1 MDLELAGESIVVTG
15 ATSGIGRAT
24 AERLAAEGAR
34 LTLVARTAERLDEV
48 AGALPGG
55 PHATVA
61 IDVAGGTGSGAAG
74 ATAGGTGSGL
84 GEPVDPGRAAAD
96 ADDPARRAGTTI
108 VDTALDAHGRLDA
121 VVIAAGTSRVT
132 PLEQLTAADWDEQ
145 WRLNV
150 LAPNGLLLAA
160 ADALAAAPRGG
171 RAVLVSSSSG
181 KRPSMTN
188 VAYSVTKAAQ
198 LSLSRAWAQ
207 RLAERGVRVN
217 AVTPGPIDSELW
229 MASGGLAEQQAA
241 AGGTT
246 PEEVVAQAA
255 AKVPLG
261 RLGTPDEI
269 ADVIALL
276 ASPRA
281 GFVTGSAWSTD
292 GGSVP
297 GIL

>member
-24 AERLAAEGAR
+24 AERLASEGAR
-34 LTLVARTAERLDEV
+34 LTLVARTADRLDAV
-48 AGALPGG
+48 AMELPGG
-55 PHATVA
+55 PHATLA
-61 IDVAGGTGSGAAG
+61 IDVTDEDAGV
-74 ATAGGTGSGL
+74 
-84 GEPVDPGRAAAD
+84 E
-96 ADDPARRAGTTI
+96 I
-108 VDTALDAHGRLDA
+108 VRTVIEAHGRLDA
-121 VVIAAGTSRVT
+121 VVVSAGTSSRKEPEDLT
-132 PLEQLTAADWDEQ
+132 PADWDAQ

-150 LAPNGLLLAA
+150 TGPHGLLLAA
-160 ADALAAAPRGG
+160 ADQLAAAPRGG

-181 KRPSMTN
+181 KRPSLSNM
-188 VAYSVTKAAQ
+188 AYSVTKAAQ
-198 LSLSRAWAQ
+198 LSLSRSWAQ
-207 RLAERGVRVN
+207 HLAGRGVRVN
-217 AVTPGPIDSELW
+217 AVAPGPIDSELW
-229 MASGGLAEQQAA
+229 MTPGGLADQTAAVSGKSAEQVVADAA
-241 AGGTT
+241 ARI
-246 PEEVVAQAA
+246 
-255 AKVPLG
+255 PLG

>member
-24 AERLAAEGAR
+24 VERLAAEGAR
-34 LTLVARTAERLDEV
+34 LTLVARTAERLR
-48 AGALPGG
+48 ALASALPGG

-61 IDVAGGTGSGAAG
+61 VDVAGGPGPDSSDAAAAG
-74 ATAGGTGSGL
+74 PPAAGH
-84 GEPVDPGRAAAD
+84 
-96 ADDPARRAGTTI
+96 DDPARRAGATI
-108 VDTALDAHGRLDA
+108 VGAALDAHGRLDA
-121 VVIAAGTSRVT
+121 VVIAAGTSHRT
-132 PLEQLTAADWDEQ
+132 PVEELTAADWDEQ

-171 RAVLVSSSSG
+171 RAVLVASSSG
-181 KRPSMTN
+181 KRPSSSNM
-188 VAYSVTKAAQ
+188 AYSVTKAAQ
-198 LSLSRAWAQ
+198 LSLSRSWAEH
-207 RLAERGVRVN
+207 LAARGVRVN
-217 AVTPGPIDSELW
+217 AVAPGPIDSELW
-229 MASGGLAEQQAA
+229 MRPGGLADQAAA
-241 AGGTT
+241 AGGKTADQ
-246 PEEVVAQAA
+246 VVAEAA
-255 AKVPLG
+255 ARIPLG
-261 RLGTPDEI
+261 RLGTPDEV

>member
-24 AERLAAEGAR
+24 VERLAAEGAR
-34 LTLVARTAERLDEV
+34 LTLVARTAERLFDVV
-48 AGALPGG
+48 AELPGG
-55 PHATVA
+55 PHVTVA
-61 IDVAGGTGSGAAG
+61 ADVTDEASG
-74 ATAGGTGSGL
+74 
-84 GEPVDPGRAAAD
+84 EQIVAAAL
-96 ADDPARRAGTTI
+96 A
-108 VDTALDAHGRLDA
+108 AHGRLDA

-132 PLEQLTAADWDEQ
+132 PLEQLTPADWDEQ

-150 LAPNGLLLAA
+150 LGPNALLLAA
-160 ADALAAAPRGG
+160 SEVLADAPRGG

-207 RLAERGVRVN
+207 QLAGRGVRVN
-217 AVTPGPIDSELW
+217 AVAPGPIDSELW
-229 MASGGLAEQQAA
+229 MAPGGLAEQQAA

-246 PEEVVAQAA
+246 VEQVVAGAA
-255 AKVPLG
+255 GKVPLG

-281 GFVTGSAWSTD
+281 GYVTGSAWSTD
-292 GGSVP
+292 GGAVP
-297 GIL
+297 GIV

>member
-24 AERLAAEGAR
+24 AERLAGEGAR
-34 LTLVARTAERLDEV
+34 LTLVARTADRLAEV
-48 AGALPGG
+48 VAALPGG

-61 IDVAGGTGSGAAG
+61 VDVTDDASG
-74 ATAGGTGSGL
+74 
-84 GEPVDPGRAAAD
+84 
-96 ADDPARRAGTTI
+96 PAI
-108 VDTALDAHGRLDA
+108 VRTALDAHGRLDA
-121 VVIAAGTSRVT
+121 VVISAGTSHRTAPEDLT
-132 PLEQLTAADWDEQ
+132 PADWDRQ

-150 LAPNGLLLAA
+150 TGPHGLLLAA
-160 ADALAAAPRGG
+160 ADRLAAAPRGG

-181 KRPSMTN
+181 KRPSLSNM
-188 VAYSVTKAAQ
+188 AYSVTKAAQ
-198 LSLSRAWAQ
+198 LSLARSWAQ
-207 RLAERGVRVN
+207 HLAGRGVRVN

-229 MASGGLAEQQAA
+229 MAPGGLADQAAA
-241 AGGTT
+241 AGGKT
-246 PEEVVAQAA
+246 PEQAVADAA
-255 AKVPLG
+255 AGIPLG

>member
-24 AERLAAEGAR
+24 VERLAAEGAR
-34 LTLVARTAERLDEV
+34 LTLVARTAERLEAV
-48 AGALPGG
+48 ASVLPNG

-61 IDVAGGTGSGAAG
+61 VDVTDEASGPA
-74 ATAGGTGSGL
+74 
-84 GEPVDPGRAAAD
+84 VVRAA
-96 ADDPARRAGTTI
+96 I
-108 VDTALDAHGRLDA
+108 NAHGRLDA
-121 VVIAAGTSRVT
+121 VVIAAGTTHRAD
-132 PLEQLTAADWDEQ
+132 PEQLTTADWDAQ

-150 LAPNGLLLAA
+150 IGPNALLLAA
-160 ADALAAAPRGG
+160 ADALAAAPKGG

-181 KRPSMTN
+181 KRPGLSNMS
-188 VAYSVTKAAQ
+188 YSVTKAAQ

-207 RLAERGVRVN
+207 HLAGRNVRVN

-229 MASGGLAEQQAA
+229 MAPGGLVDQEIAA
-241 AGGTT
+241 TGTT
-246 PEEVVAQAA
+246 AEDIVAQAA
-255 AKVPLG
+255 AKLPLK

-281 GFVTGSAWSTD
+281 GFVTGAAWSAD
-292 GGSVP
+292 GGAVP
-297 GIL
+297 GII

>member
-34 LTLVARTAERLDEV
+34 LTLVARTAERLEAV
-48 AGALPGG
+48 ASVLPGG
-55 PHATVA
+55 PHVA
-61 IDVAGGTGSGAAG
+61 LALDV
-74 ATAGGTGSGL
+74 TAD
-84 GEPVDPGRAAAD
+84 E
-96 ADDPARRAGTTI
+96 AGTRM
-108 VDTALDAHGRLDA
+108 VRVALDHHGRLDA
-121 VVIAAGTSRVT
+121 VVIAAGTSRLT
-132 PLEQLTAADWDEQ
+132 PLDALTAADWDEQ

-150 LAPNGLLLAA
+150 LGPNALLLAA

-207 RLAERGVRVN
+207 ELADRGVRVN

-229 MASGGLAEQQAA
+229 MAPGGLAEQQATA
-241 AGGTT
+241 AGSTVDD
-246 PEEVVAQAA
+246 VVRQAA

-269 ADVIALL
+269 ADVITLL
-276 ASPRA
+276 ASPR
-281 GFVTGSAWSTD
+281 GGYVTGSAWSAD

-297 GIL
+297 GII

>member
-1 MDLELAGESIVVTG
+1 MDLELTGESVVVTG

-34 LTLVARTAERLDEV
+34 LTLVARTAERLEAV
-48 AGALPGG
+48 ASVLPGG

-61 IDVAGGTGSGAAG
+61 VDVAAG
-74 ATAGGTGSGL
+74 AEAAVASG
-84 GEPVDPGRAAAD
+84 PADPSSSIGHADESSDPLRRAAVA
-96 ADDPARRAGTTI
+96 I
-108 VDTALDAHGRLDA
+108 VAAALFAHGRLDA
-121 VVIAAGTSRVT
+121 VVIAAGTSRLT
-132 PLEQLTAADWDEQ
+132 PLEQLTAEDWDEQ

-150 LAPNGLLLAA
+150 LAPNALMLAA
-160 ADALAAAPRGG
+160 ADALADAPRGG

-181 KRPSMTN
+181 KRPSMSN

-207 RLAERGVRVN
+207 HLASRGVRVN
-217 AVTPGPIDSELW
+217 VVTPGPIDSELW
-229 MASGGLAEQQAA
+229 MAPGGLAEQQAA
-241 AGGTT
+241 AGSKTAD
-246 PEEVVAQAA
+246 EVVEQAA

-269 ADVIALL
+269 ADVIVLL

-297 GIL
+297 GIV